1 MSESQRAS
9 FWSRAA
15 PGLSLMVLAPL
26 LAEILPGAT
35 RFSSIFVL
43 PVEICVWGGG
53 AVFIRY
59 AIRRWQLGWRNMLF
73 LALALAIAEEC
84 LIQQTSLAPLVIQL
98 KGQVYARAFG
108 VNYVYLMWA
117 LVYESV
123 FVIFAPIYLAE
134 LIFQRRRDGLWLGRV
149 GMVVVAIFFM
159 LGSFLAWFAW
169 TQIARP
175 KVFHVPAYHPPLP
188 AVAIAVALIMALI
201 FCALGPFGQSL
212 AKPAAPLK
220 PPPPW
225 QIGVIACAWATLWFV
240 LVLLA
245 FGIAPQFPPAV
256 AIGVGILLSAAIL
269 LLLPRWTAHP
279 GWGIGHQFATIFGV
293 ILGSMLLSFVGFI
306 GSLSLDLYFK
316 ADRRGMSAFRNSLS
330 KRLRPALHA
339 FFTKQAFRPT
349 AMPSIFQSIS

>member
-1 MSESQRAS
+1 MSVSPRVS
-9 FWSRAA
+9 IWSRAA
-15 PGLSLMVLAPL
+15 PGLSLMILAPL
-26 LAEILPGAT
+26 LAEVLPGAT

-53 AVFIRY
+53 ALFIRY

-108 VNYVYLMWA
+108 VNYVYLLWA

-123 FVIFAPIYLAE
+123 FVVFAPIYLVE
-134 LIFQRRRDGLWLGRV
+134 LIFRRRRDGLWLGKISRIV
-149 GMVVVAIFFM
+149 LAVVFTF
-159 LGSFLAWFAW
+159 GSFLAWFSW

-175 KVFHVPAYHPPLP
+175 KVFHVPAYNPPLP
-188 AVAIAVALIMALI
+188 AVAIAVAIIVALI
-201 FCALGPFGQSL
+201 FCALGPFQQSL

-225 QIGVIACAWATLWFV
+225 LIGAAACVWATLWFV

-256 AIGVGILLSAAIL
+256 AMGVGILLAAAIL
-269 LLLPRWTAHP
+269 YLLPRWTAHP
-279 GWGIGHQFATIFGV
+279 LWGDRHQFATIFGV

-306 GSLSLDLYFK
+306 GSLPADLYFK
-316 ADRRGMSAFRNSLS
+316 IGIDALAVVLLIALGR
-330 KRLRPALHA
+330 RLR
-339 FFTKQAFRPT
+339 QV
-349 AMPSIFQSIS
+349 

>member
-9 FWSRAA
+9 IWNRVA

-26 LAEILPGAT
+26 LAEVLPGAT
-35 RFSSIFVL
+35 RLSSIFVL

-53 AVFIRY
+53 ALFIRY
-59 AIRRWQLGWRNMLF
+59 AIRRWQLGWRNMLL
-73 LALALAIAEEC
+73 LALALAVAEEC

-108 VNYVYLMWA
+108 VNYVYLLWA

-123 FVIFAPIYLAE
+123 FVVFAPIYLAE
-134 LIFQRRRDGLWLGRV
+134 LIFQRRRDSLWLGKV
-149 GMVVVAIFFM
+149 GMVVVAIFFT
-159 LGSFLAWFAW
+159 LGSFLAWFSW

-175 KVFHVPAYHPPLP
+175 KVFHVQAYNPPLP
-188 AVAIAVALIMALI
+188 AVAVSVTIIAALI
-201 FCALGPFGQSL
+201 FCALGPSRQSL

-225 QIGVIACAWATLWFV
+225 LIGVLACVWATLWFV

-245 FGIAPQFPPAV
+245 FGIAPQLPPAV
-256 AIGVGILLSAAIL
+256 ALGVGILLPVAIF

-279 GWGIGHQFATIFGV
+279 DWGDRYQYATVFGV
-293 ILGSMLLSFVGFI
+293 ILGSMLLSFAGFI
-306 GSLSLDLYFK
+306 GSLPADLYFK
-316 ADRRGMSAFRNSLS
+316 IGVDALAVVLLIVLGR
-330 KRLRPALHA
+330 RLR
-339 FFTKQAFRPT
+339 QV
-349 AMPSIFQSIS
+349 